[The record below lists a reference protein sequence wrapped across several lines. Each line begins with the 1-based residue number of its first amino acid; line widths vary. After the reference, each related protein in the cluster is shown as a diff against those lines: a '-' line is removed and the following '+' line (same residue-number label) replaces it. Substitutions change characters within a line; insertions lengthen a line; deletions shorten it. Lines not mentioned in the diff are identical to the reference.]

1 MLPRLRVI
9 SRVCAITTAITCVIP
24 IATTHAVSGGDSAL
38 GDKRVVAL
46 IVRQNPR
53 TPRCSAVVI
62 KPKVVATAAHCVAA
76 ENGVTNALEF
86 APAELAVSRPGVS
99 IYTDVLA
106 TRARVVQ
113 VIMPSGYTN
122 TWNPSIGDMASQRD
136 DIAFII
142 LDRAI
147 SNQSFPIANIDE
159 IAQLKVTQKP
169 ITHLGYGLQSADA
182 LDGSP
187 HVLRLAA
194 NSTGA
199 SRYGVNHQASE
210 VNTLSTRDT
219 ATESLCAGDSG
230 GPWFAT
236 INGVEKLVAVSSG
249 GGGCL
254 DTPSGASGILGT
266 AISPYLELLAKIAK
280 R

>member
-1 MLPRLRVI
+1 M
-9 SRVCAITTAITCVIP
+9 RVCAIAIAVAYLIPAATA
-24 IATTHAVSGGDSAL
+24 HAVSGGDNAL

-46 IVRQNPR
+46 MVRQNPR
-53 TPRCSAVVI
+53 MPRCSAVVI

-76 ENGVTNALEF
+76 ENGVANTLEF
-86 APAELAVSRPGVS
+86 SPAELVVSRPGVS
-99 IYTDVLA
+99 IYTDVLT

-113 VIMPSGYTN
+113 VIMPVGYVN
-122 TWNPSIGDMASQRD
+122 SWNPAIGDMTSQQN

-142 LDRAI
+142 LDRPI

-159 IAQLKVTQKP
+159 IAQLKAAQKP
-169 ITHLGYGLQSADA
+169 ITHLGYGLQSADTI
-182 LDGSP
+182 DGSP
-187 HVLRLAA
+187 HLLRLTA
-194 NSTGA
+194 NITGA
-199 SRYGVNHQASE
+199 SRYGVNHRASE

-230 GPWFAT
+230 GPWYAT
-236 INGVEKLVAVSSG
+236 INGVEKLVAISSG

-266 AISPYLELLAKIAK
+266 AISPYLDLLAKIAK

>member
-1 MLPRLRVI
+1 M
-9 SRVCAITTAITCVIP
+9 RVCAVAAAITCALPTAI
-24 IATTHAVSGGDSAL
+24 THAVSGGDNAL

-53 TPRCSAVVI
+53 IPRCSAVVI
-62 KPKVVATAAHCVAA
+62 KPRVVATAAHCVAA
-76 ENGVTNALEF
+76 ANGAANALQF
-86 APAELAVSRPGVS
+86 SPAELVVSRPGVS

-147 SNQSFPIANIDE
+147 SSQSFPIANIDE
-159 IAQLKVTQKP
+159 IAQLKAAQKP
-169 ITHLGYGLQSADA
+169 ITHLGYGLQSADTI
-182 LDGSP
+182 DGSP
-187 HVLRLAA
+187 HLLRLTA
-194 NSTGA
+194 NITGA
-199 SRYGVNHQASE
+199 SRYGVNHRASE

-230 GPWFAT
+230 GPWYAT
-236 INGVEKLVAVSSG
+236 INGVEKLVAISSG

-266 AISPYLELLAKIAK
+266 AISPYLDLLAKIAK

>member
-1 MLPRLRVI
+1 MLPRLQVVLRI
-9 SRVCAITTAITCVIP
+9 CI
-24 IATTHAVSGGDSAL
+24 IATAFAYSFPVTPAFAVSGGDSAV

-53 TPRCSAVVI
+53 MPRCSAVVI

-76 ENGVTNALEF
+76 ENGVANALQF
-86 APAELAVSRPGVS
+86 PPSELSISRPGVS

-106 TRARVVQ
+106 NRARVIQ
-113 VIMPSGYTN
+113 VIMPTGYVN
-122 TWNPSIGDMASQRD
+122 SWNPAAGDMSSQRD

-142 LDRAI
+142 LDRPI
-147 SNQSFPIANIDE
+147 SSQSYPIATIRE
-159 IAQLKVTQKP
+159 IAQLKAAQKP
-169 ITHLGYGLQSADA
+169 ITHLGYGLQNADT
-182 LDGSP
+182 LDGNP
-187 HVLRLAA
+187 HVLRLVA
-194 NSTGA
+194 NRTGA

-230 GPWFAT
+230 GPWYAT
-236 INGVEKLVAVSSG
+236 INGVEKLVAISSG

-254 DTPSGASGILGT
+254 DTPPGESGILGT
-266 AISPYLELLAKIAK
+266 AISPYLNLLKGLAKQ
-280 R
+280 

>member
-9 SRVCAITTAITCVIP
+9 LRVCAIATAITCVLP
-24 IATTHAVSGGDSAL
+24 SATTHAVAGGDNAL
-38 GDKRVVAL
+38 GDKRGVAL

-53 TPRCSAVVI
+53 VPRCSAVVI

-76 ENGVTNALEF
+76 ANGAANALEF
-86 APAELAVSRPGVS
+86 LPTELAVSRPGVS

-113 VIMPSGYTN
+113 VIMPIGYTN
-122 TWNPSIGDMASQRD
+122 SWNPDVGDMTSQRD

-142 LDRAI
+142 LDRPI

-159 IAQLKVTQKP
+159 IAQLKASQKP
-169 ITHLGYGLQSADA
+169 ITHLGYGLQSADT

-219 ATESLCAGDSG
+219 PTESLCAGDSG
-230 GPWFAT
+230 GPWYAT

>member
-1 MLPRLRVI
+1 MLPRLRVVLRICTI
-9 SRVCAITTAITCVIP
+9 SAAFAYAFPVTP
-24 IATTHAVSGGDSAL
+24 SHAVSGGDNAL

-53 TPRCSAVVI
+53 MPRCSAVVI
-62 KPKVVATAAHCVAA
+62 KPRVVATAAHCVAA
-76 ENGVTNALEF
+76 ANGAANALQF
-86 APAELAVSRPGVS
+86 SPAELVVSRPGVS

-147 SNQSFPIANIDE
+147 SSQSFPIANIDE
-159 IAQLKVTQKP
+159 IAQLKAAQKP
-169 ITHLGYGLQSADA
+169 ITHLGYGLQSADTI
-182 LDGSP
+182 DGSP
-187 HVLRLAA
+187 HLLRLTA
-194 NSTGA
+194 NITGA
-199 SRYGVNHQASE
+199 SRYGVNHRASE

-230 GPWFAT
+230 GPWYAT
-236 INGVEKLVAVSSG
+236 INGVEKLVAISSG

-266 AISPYLELLAKIAK
+266 AISPYLDLLAKIAK

>member
-9 SRVCAITTAITCVIP
+9 FRICAITTAITCVLP
-24 IATTHAVSGGDSAL
+24 SATTHAVAGGDNAL

-53 TPRCSAVVI
+53 VPRCSAVVI
-62 KPKVVATAAHCVAA
+62 RPKVVATAAHCVAA
-76 ENGVTNALEF
+76 ANGVANALEF
-86 APAELAVSRPGVS
+86 SPAELAVSRPGVS

-113 VIMPSGYTN
+113 VIMPNGYTN
-122 TWNPSIGDMASQRD
+122 TWNPAIGDMASQRD

-159 IAQLKVTQKP
+159 IAQLKVAQKP

-187 HVLRLAA
+187 HVLRLVA

-236 INGVEKLVAVSSG
+236 IDGVEKLVAISSG

-254 DTPSGASGILGT
+254 NTPSGASGVLGT
-266 AISPYLELLAKIAK
+266 AISPYLNLLTKIAK
-280 R
+280 Q

>member
-1 MLPRLRVI
+1 MP
-9 SRVCAITTAITCVIP
+9 TTSTN
-24 IATTHAVSGGDSAL
+24 AVSGGDSAL

-46 IVRQNPR
+46 IVREKPR
-53 TPRCSAVVI
+53 MPRCSAVVI

-76 ENGVTNALEF
+76 ESGIANTLEF
-86 APAELAVSRPGVS
+86 LPTELAISRPGVS
-99 IYTDVLA
+99 IYTDVLSS
-106 TRARVVQ
+106 RARVIQ
-113 VIMPSGYTN
+113 IIMPSGYTN
-122 TWNPSIGDMASQRD
+122 SWNPSIGDMTSQRD

-142 LDRAI
+142 LDRPI
-147 SNQSFPIANIDE
+147 SNQSFPIASIDE
-159 IAQLKVTQKP
+159 IAQLKASQKP
-169 ITHLGYGLQSADA
+169 ITHLGYGLQSAQT

-187 HVLRLAA
+187 HLLRLAA
-194 NSTGA
+194 NITGA

-219 ATESLCAGDSG
+219 PTESLCAGDSG
-230 GPWFAT
+230 GPWYAT
-236 INGVEKLVAVSSG
+236 IKGVEKLVAISSG

-266 AISPYLELLAKIAK
+266 AISPYLDLLTKIAK

>member
-9 SRVCAITTAITCVIP
+9 LRVCAIATAITCVLP
-24 IATTHAVSGGDSAL
+24 NPTTHAVSGGDSAL

-53 TPRCSAVVI
+53 VPRCSAVVI

-76 ENGVTNALEF
+76 ANGAANALEF
-86 APAELAVSRPGVS
+86 LPTELAVSRPGVS

-113 VIMPSGYTN
+113 VIMPIGYTN
-122 TWNPSIGDMASQRD
+122 SWNPDVGDMASQRD

-142 LDRAI
+142 LDRPI

-159 IAQLKVTQKP
+159 IAQLKASQKP
-169 ITHLGYGLQSADA
+169 ITHLGYGLQSADT

-219 ATESLCAGDSG
+219 PTESLCAGDSG

-236 INGVEKLVAVSSG
+236 INGVEKLVAISSG

>member
-1 MLPRLRVI
+1 LLPRLRVVLRICTI
-9 SRVCAITTAITCVIP
+9 SAAFAYAFPVTP
-24 IATTHAVSGGDSAL
+24 SHAVSGGDNAL

-53 TPRCSAVVI
+53 MPRCSAVVI

-76 ENGVTNALEF
+76 ENGVADALEF
-86 APAELAVSRPGVS
+86 LPTELAVSRPGVS
-99 IYTDVLA
+99 IYTDALG

-113 VIMPSGYTN
+113 VIIPPGYTN
-122 TWNPSIGDMASQRD
+122 SWNPAIGDMASQQN

-142 LDRAI
+142 LDREI
-147 SNQSFPIANIDE
+147 SSQSFPIASIKE
-159 IAQLKVTQKP
+159 IAQLKAAQKP
-169 ITHLGYGLQSADA
+169 ITHLGYGLQSADTI
-182 LDGSP
+182 DGSP
-187 HVLRLAA
+187 YLLRLSA
-194 NSTGA
+194 NITGA

-219 ATESLCAGDSG
+219 AAESLCAGDSG

-236 INGVEKLVAVSSG
+236 IKGVEKLVAISSG

-266 AISPYLELLAKIAK
+266 AISPYLKLLAKIAK
-280 R
+280 Q

>member
-1 MLPRLRVI
+1 M
-9 SRVCAITTAITCVIP
+9 CVI
-24 IATTHAVSGGDSAL
+24 ATVAACFVPTATAHAVSGGDDAL
-38 GDKRVVAL
+38 GDSRVVAL

-53 TPRCSAVVI
+53 MPRCSAVVI
-62 KPKVVATAAHCVAA
+62 RPKIVATAAHCVAA
-76 ENGVTNALEF
+76 ENGVSNALQF
-86 APAELAVSRPGVS
+86 TPNELAISRPGVS
-99 IYTDVLA
+99 VYTDVLS

-113 VIMPSGYTN
+113 VILPLGYTN
-122 TWNPSIGDMASQRD
+122 SWNPAIGDMTSQRD

-159 IAQLKVTQKP
+159 IAQLKVAQKP
-169 ITHLGYGLQSADA
+169 ITHLGYGLQSADT
-182 LDGSP
+182 LDGNP
-187 HVLRLAA
+187 HVLRLVA

-199 SRYGVNHQASE
+199 SRYGINHQASE

-236 INGVEKLVAVSSG
+236 INGVEKLVAISSG

-254 DTPSGASGILGT
+254 ITPSGASGILGT
-266 AISPYLELLAKIAK
+266 AISPYLNLLPKIAK

>member
-1 MLPRLRVI
+1 
-9 SRVCAITTAITCVIP
+9 
-24 IATTHAVSGGDSAL
+24 
-38 GDKRVVAL
+38 
-46 IVRQNPR
+46 
-53 TPRCSAVVI
+53 VVI

-76 ENGVTNALEF
+76 ANGAANALQF
-86 APAELAVSRPGVS
+86 SPAELVVSRPGVS

-106 TRARVVQ
+106 TRARVVH

-142 LDRAI
+142 LDRVI
-147 SNQSFPIANIDE
+147 SSQSFPIANIDE
-159 IAQLKVTQKP
+159 IAQLKVAQKP

-182 LDGSP
+182 LDGNP

-236 INGVEKLVAVSSG
+236 INGVEKLVAISSG

-254 DTPSGASGILGT
+254 NTPSGASGILGT